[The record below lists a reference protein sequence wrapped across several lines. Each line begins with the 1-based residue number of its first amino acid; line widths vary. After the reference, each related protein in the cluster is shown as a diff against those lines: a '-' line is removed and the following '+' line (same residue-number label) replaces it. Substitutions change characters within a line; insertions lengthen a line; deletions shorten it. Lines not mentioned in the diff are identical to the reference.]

1 MTHQEISDR
10 ILEIVCNKLKIE
22 KKEITLES
30 TFSSFGANSLD
41 LVEVIIE
48 IEKDFKR
55 NIPDN
60 ITLEFYDI
68 KSVSFEYF
76 IISLTDYIDMVM
88 NRNTQCNFFALSYN
102 C

>member
-10 ILEIVCNKLKIE
+10 ILEIVCNKLKI
-22 KKEITLES
+22 KNKEITLES
-30 TFSSFGANSLD
+30 TFNSFGANSLD

-48 IEKDFKR
+48 IEQDFKR

-60 ITLEFYDI
+60 ITLGFYDI

-76 IISLTDYIDMVM
+76 IISITDYIDMIM

-102 C
+102 S

>member
-22 KKEITLES
+22 NKEIILES
-30 TFSSFGANSLD
+30 TLNSFGANSLY
-41 LVEVIIE
+41 LVEVLIE

-60 ITLEFYDI
+60 ITLEFYDL

-76 IISLTDYIDMVM
+76 IISITDYIDMVM

-102 C
+102 S